1 MDVYDPWI
9 NIKEAEHEYGLQCL
23 AQLSGKT
30 IAVWGLAFKPN
41 TDDMREAPS
50 RTLMEALWKSG
61 AIVQAYDPV
70 AMEEAE
76 RIYGKHA
83 GLTLCGDKYA
93 ALQGTDALVICTE
106 WQQFRVPDFAE
117 MATRMRSKVI
127 VDGRN
132 LYKPHK
138 LQAEGWSYFSVGRT
152 AASSATTLNLGENK
166 K

>member
-1 MDVYDPWI
+1 
-9 NIKEAEHEYGLQCL
+9 
-23 AQLSGKT
+23 
-30 IAVWGLAFKPN
+30 
-41 TDDMREAPS
+41 
-50 RTLMEALWKSG
+50 LMEALWQSG

-106 WQQFRVPDFAE
+106 WQQFRVPDFTE

-132 LYKPHK
+132 LYQPHN
-138 LQAEGWSYFSVGRT
+138 LQAQGWTYFSVGRT
-152 AASSATTLNLGENK
+152 AISSATPHRMVESP
-166 K
+166 